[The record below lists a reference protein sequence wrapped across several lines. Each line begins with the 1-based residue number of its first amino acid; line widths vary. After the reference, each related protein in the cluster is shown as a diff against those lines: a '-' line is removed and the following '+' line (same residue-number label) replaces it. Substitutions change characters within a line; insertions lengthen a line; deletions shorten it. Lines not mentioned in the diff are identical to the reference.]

1 MTTGGKSITTKRENL
16 NSMFEKVCALL
27 ADQLN
32 ISADSIKPTDN
43 ITEDLHADSIDV
55 VEMLMNLEDE
65 YGVKLPEESFDR
77 IKTVQDVVDELEK
90 LSK

>member
-1 MTTGGKSITTKRENL
+1 
-16 NSMFEKVCALL
+16 MFEKVCALL

-65 YGVKLPEESFDR
+65 YGVKLPEESFDN
-77 IKTVQDVVDELEK
+77 IKTVQDVVDALEK

>member
-1 MTTGGKSITTKRENL
+1 
-16 NSMFEKVCALL
+16 MFEKVCALL

-32 ISADSIKPTDN
+32 ISAASIKPTDN

>member
-1 MTTGGKSITTKRENL
+1 
-16 NSMFEKVCALL
+16 MFEKVCALL

-77 IKTVQDVVDELEK
+77 IKTVQVVVDELEK

>member
-1 MTTGGKSITTKRENL
+1 
-16 NSMFEKVCALL
+16 MFEKVCALL

-32 ISADSIKPTDN
+32 IPADSIKPTDN

-65 YGVKLPEESFDR
+65 YGVKLPEESFDN
-77 IKTVQDVVDELEK
+77 IKTVQDVVDALEK

>member
-1 MTTGGKSITTKRENL
+1 
-16 NSMFEKVCALL
+16 MFEKVCAAL
-27 ADQLN
+27 AEQLN
-32 ISADSIKPTDN
+32 LDVASIKPTDEIN
-43 ITEDLHADSIDV
+43 KDLGADSIDI

-65 YGVKLPEESFDR
+65 YNVKIPEEDFEH

>member
-1 MTTGGKSITTKRENL
+1 
-16 NSMFEKVCALL
+16 MFEKVCALL

-32 ISADSIKPTDN
+32 ISADTIKPTDN

>member
-1 MTTGGKSITTKRENL
+1 
-16 NSMFEKVCALL
+16 MFEKVCALL

-77 IKTVQDVVDELEK
+77 IKTVQDVVDELEN

>member
-1 MTTGGKSITTKRENL
+1 
-16 NSMFEKVCALL
+16 MFEKVCALL

-32 ISADSIKPTDN
+32 IPADSIKPTDN

-65 YGVKLPEESFDR
+65 YGVKLPEESFD
-77 IKTVQDVVDELEK
+77 IFKTVQDVVAALEK

>member
-1 MTTGGKSITTKRENL
+1 
-16 NSMFEKVCALL
+16 MFEKVCALL

-32 ISADSIKPTDN
+32 IPADSIKPTDN

>member
-1 MTTGGKSITTKRENL
+1 
-16 NSMFEKVCALL
+16 MFEKVCALL

-65 YGVKLPEESFDR
+65 YGVKLPEESFDN

>member
-1 MTTGGKSITTKRENL
+1 
-16 NSMFEKVCALL
+16 MFEKVCALL

-65 YGVKLPEESFDR
+65 YGAKLPEESFDR
-77 IKTVQDVVDELEK
+77 IKTVQDAVDELEK

>member
-1 MTTGGKSITTKRENL
+1 
-16 NSMFEKVCALL
+16 MFEKVCALL

>member
-1 MTTGGKSITTKRENL
+1 
-16 NSMFEKVCALL
+16 MFEKVCAVL

-32 ISADSIKPTDN
+32 ISADSIKPTDDIVN
-43 ITEDLHADSIDV
+43 DLNADSIDV

-65 YGVKLPEESFDR
+65 YGVKLPEECFDS